1 MLHHH
6 PLRTDHA
13 KAFAAGEQA
22 SVAVSSA
29 LVLPA
34 LLGIAGLAIE
44 YGDALVTRAETQR
57 VADLAAHAGIVA
69 YGRSAD
75 AESVTRA
82 ARNVAYLNGVSP
94 EGTVVSFDASGAAG
108 PVVRVTITTQR
119 PLVLSQMVAAR
130 HSLDVTVRSAATIE
144 QGQPACVQALDPMG
158 SGVTLSDGTAITA
171 ADCAV
176 ASNAAVTASGGSS
189 IVTEKLYHDSDTAPE
204 ITGGASLRT
213 PDGGTAQIIRAATP
227 DPFADHSAVAL
238 SQSRLAMVAA
248 MPSAQRPIVAT
259 GQNIDFGST
268 PAVTQQQAAAVGCV
282 ADLSGKTWNFACPS
296 GGVVHLG
303 NLTIGG
309 GLNLNFATDG
319 PANTTFS
326 FSGHVRNSGATMR
339 FGPATYQMAGG
350 FSSTGGTTT
359 LFDAGTFQIGRAS
372 VPCDT
377 VPGYSICNTATMT
390 VQGPSR
396 FELEGGVR
404 TTDGATLT
412 LGTGDDN
419 SFRIGAAAN
428 GEALTVDGGAHLFLG
443 DPTGADNK
451 FELVGHTRTEGG
463 SCLSIGAAAN
473 HDIAGHFDLSGGV
486 TFGQGVYTI
495 DGYLHLGAVAGG
507 SVWCQDA
514 MVSLRAIGASFVLS
528 GKGLHSNNQNCNGYA
543 AFCASSGYDSMRL
556 VAPSSGPYADIAVI
570 GPLSPTV
577 TAGATFSGGAF
588 GSQISGA
595 FYVPNGPILLT
606 GGAGASSAGEGCFQL
621 VGASVTLEGGT
632 STTSDCVSGNAGG
645 GAQVRLIE

>member
-6 PLRTDHA
+6 LFRTDHA

-69 YGRSAD
+69 CG
-75 AESVTRA
+75 
-82 ARNVAYLNGVSP
+82 
-94 EGTVVSFDASGAAG
+94 
-108 PVVRVTITTQR
+108 
-119 PLVLSQMVAAR
+119 
-130 HSLDVTVRSAATIE
+130 RSAAT
-144 QGQPACVQALDPMG
+144 
-158 SGVTLSDGTAITA
+158 
-171 ADCAV
+171 
-176 ASNAAVTASGGSS
+176 
-189 IVTEKLYHDSDTAPE
+189 
-204 ITGGASLRT
+204 
-213 PDGGTAQIIRAATP
+213 
-227 DPFADHSAVAL
+227 
-238 SQSRLAMVAA
+238 
-248 MPSAQRPIVAT
+248 
-259 GQNIDFGST
+259 
-268 PAVTQQQAAAVGCV
+268 
-282 ADLSGKTWNFACPS
+282 
-296 GGVVHLG
+296 
-303 NLTIGG
+303 
-309 GLNLNFATDG
+309 
-319 PANTTFS
+319 
-326 FSGHVRNSGATMR
+326 
-339 FGPATYQMAGG
+339 
-350 FSSTGGTTT
+350 
-359 LFDAGTFQIGRAS
+359 
-372 VPCDT
+372 
-377 VPGYSICNTATMT
+377 
-390 VQGPSR
+390 
-396 FELEGGVR
+396 
-404 TTDGATLT
+404 
-412 LGTGDDN
+412 
-419 SFRIGAAAN
+419 
-428 GEALTVDGGAHLFLG
+428 
-443 DPTGADNK
+443 
-451 FELVGHTRTEGG
+451 
-463 SCLSIGAAAN
+463 N

-514 MVSLRAIGASFVLS
+514 MVSLRAIGVSFVLS